1 MNDLQVDN
9 AHSSAIMRI
18 MKIRKNI
25 TLSEK
30 AIAIGER
37 AAKKRGASLSAL
49 VERHLL
55 SLGNEVDESEHYCPQ
70 LKPIPRPGDARYEYL
85 QKKHA

>member
-1 MNDLQVDN
+1 
-9 AHSSAIMRI
+9 MRI

-25 TLSEK
+25 TLSRQ
-30 AIAIGER
+30 AIASGEH

-55 SLGNEVDESEHYCPQ
+55 SLGNDLEESEHYCPQ